1 MQIGWVLLKGVYYQ
15 RVFMVLQIASKIL
28 YLYVDDTAQVPFRRV
43 KLKKG
48 GTYTLHFNERSEK
61 QKKELEKNLPN
72 IVDKSEQQVLLK
84 KRTSCVSRIK
94 FYTSVVCVCF
104 ARFVMLMCCFA

>member
-1 MQIGWVLLKGVYYQ
+1 MQIGWVLLKGVYYT
-15 RVFMVLQIASKIL
+15 RVFLVLEIASKTL
-28 YLYVDDTAQVPFRRV
+28 YLYPSDTAPHPFRRV

-72 IVDKSEQQVLLK
+72 VVDKSEQQALLK
-84 KRTSCVSRIK
+84 KCMCGVALCCAVLCV
-94 FYTSVVCVCF
+94 
-104 ARFVMLMCCFA
+104 RFTILTRDS